1 MARHGVVYSQ
11 LCNSIVQYLL
21 SDMTFTSNLSFLL
34 DGLDWLQERIMSTD
48 LPLPPAATASS
59 DIRIIVKVIV
69 HEVIVRSDV
78 RCIVTKFKLLLFVA
92 IIWNMLI
99 ILLIIKMQIEI
110 RMETSAANITTRI
123 QLGNTSILVPSNKIR
138 NMNSDIEIMDYNAP
152 NSHSV
157 VLK

>member
-21 SDMTFTSNLSFLL
+21 SDMTFTSNLNFLL

-69 HEVIVRSDV
+69 HEVIVRS
-78 RCIVTKFKLLLFVA
+78 RCKMYSDEVQVVIVCRNNMEYA
-92 IIWNMLI
+92 YYIIN
-99 ILLIIKMQIEI
+99 
-110 RMETSAANITTRI
+110 
-123 QLGNTSILVPSNKIR
+123 
-138 NMNSDIEIMDYNAP
+138 Y
-152 NSHSV
+152 
-157 VLK
+157 

>member
-1 MARHGVVYSQ
+1 MRRKPTNTMARHGVVYSQ

-69 HEVIVRSDV
+69 HEVIVRS
-78 RCIVTKFKLLLFVA
+78 RCKMYSDEVQVVIVCRNINIMEYA
-92 IIWNMLI
+92 YYIIN
-99 ILLIIKMQIEI
+99 
-110 RMETSAANITTRI
+110 
-123 QLGNTSILVPSNKIR
+123 
-138 NMNSDIEIMDYNAP
+138 Y
-152 NSHSV
+152 
-157 VLK
+157 

>member
-59 DIRIIVKVIV
+59 DIRIIVKVKVIV
-69 HEVIVRSDV
+69 HEVIVRS
-78 RCIVTKFKLLLFVA
+78 RCKMYSDEVQVVIVCRNNMEYA
-92 IIWNMLI
+92 YYIIN
-99 ILLIIKMQIEI
+99 
-110 RMETSAANITTRI
+110 
-123 QLGNTSILVPSNKIR
+123 
-138 NMNSDIEIMDYNAP
+138 Y
-152 NSHSV
+152 
-157 VLK
+157 